1 MFIHRELQHHGR
13 EMSCREC
20 SLIGLLK
27 QLDYI
32 YFDVQPRTR
41 ELGQAYDDC
50 TARLQRTIFW
60 ELRRSFFLER
70 FQTLFHFN
78 AGEAEHFERS

>member
-1 MFIHRELQHHGR
+1 MFIHRELQRLGR

-20 SLIGLLK
+20 SPIGLLK

-32 YFDVQPRTR
+32 FFDVQPRTR
-41 ELGQAYDDC
+41 EPGQAHADC

-60 ELRRSFFLER
+60 ELRRSFFLE
-70 FQTLFHFN
+70 
-78 AGEAEHFERS
+78 

>member
-1 MFIHRELQHHGR
+1 MFIHREMQHLGR
-13 EMSCREC
+13 EMFCSEC
-20 SLIGLLK
+20 SLIGLLN

-41 ELGQAYDDC
+41 ELGQAHADC

-70 FQTLFHFN
+70 F
-78 AGEAEHFERS
+78 

>member
-1 MFIHRELQHHGR
+1 MFIHPELQHLGR

-32 YFDVQPRTR
+32 YFDFQPRTR
-41 ELGQAYDDC
+41 ERG
-50 TARLQRTIFW
+50 
-60 ELRRSFFLER
+60 
-70 FQTLFHFN
+70 
-78 AGEAEHFERS
+78 

>member
-1 MFIHRELQHHGR
+1 MFIHRELQHLGR

-32 YFDVQPRTR
+32 YFDVRLRTR
-41 ELGQAYDDC
+41 ELG
-50 TARLQRTIFW
+50 
-60 ELRRSFFLER
+60 
-70 FQTLFHFN
+70 
-78 AGEAEHFERS
+78 